1 MSLCFFRRDVDLFVG
16 ILKEARRT
24 RGAGSI
30 LGVTASCIIAD
41 QFQRKGASKIQ
52 QFP

>member
-1 MSLCFFRRDVDLFVG
+1 MSDYFARRDVDLFVG

-30 LGVTASCIIAD
+30 LGVTASCLIAD
-41 QFQRKGASKIQ
+41 QFQRKGAKRIQ
-52 QFP
+52 Q